1 MAAAGES
8 SGPSRLDPSG
18 RSRAAPTLRTRI
30 LAPRAGAGD
39 GRSCAA
45 GRPAG
50 LAGRREDRG
59 AGGLGVTEGGAFQPP
74 GSAQRRRG

>member
-18 RSRAAPTLRTRI
+18 RSRAAPMLR
-30 LAPRAGAGD
+30 APRPPAACGAGD

-45 GRPAG
+45 AQPAG
-50 LAGRREDRG
+50 LATVGD
-59 AGGLGVTEGGAFQPP
+59 AGGEG
-74 GSAQRRRG
+74 S